1 MSETEPTHNVEQ
13 APSHPSLKW
22 LAGIFLF
29 ALLVRL
35 FHVLQINAE
44 PLLGVLTNES
54 FNYHQWATDI
64 ASGNWW
70 GQEVFTSCR
79 WPYSHFGERAS
90 WPLR

>member
-1 MSETEPTHNVEQ
+1 MSETESTINNEQ
-13 APSHPSLKW
+13 VPGRLTWTW

-44 PLLGVLTNES
+44 PLLEVLTNES
-54 FNYHQWATDI
+54 FNYHQWATAI

-70 GQEVFTSCR
+70 GQEVFTQS
-79 WPYSHFGERAS
+79 
-90 WPLR
+90 PL